1 MVFWNRIVSLSFRPL
16 ATVLDA
22 RLRIGEMFFRI
33 APERMAVVPWQKVTP
48 ECDSISDEEGASMP
62 SSDSDND
69 SDNSSSLVPSYQ
81 ALSFHIS
88 KLVVDQW
95 RSPQVLKRQR
105 QGSSNGHVPQRRVTR
120 FRRKQCQKGGHRKS
134 VARKALQ

>member
-1 MVFWNRIVSLSFRPL
+1 MVFWNRIVSISFRPL
-16 ATVLDA
+16 ATVVDA

-33 APERMAVVPWQKVTP
+33 APERMAVVPWQKVIS

-62 SSDSDND
+62 SRDSV
-69 SDNSSSLVPSYQ
+69 NSSSLASSYQ

-88 KLVVDQW
+88 KLVLDQW
-95 RSPQVLKRQR
+95 RSPQVLKHQR
-105 QGSSNGHVPQRRVTR
+105 QGSSNGHGPPRLVTR
-120 FRRKQCQKGGHRKS
+120 FPRKQCQKGGHRKS